1 MHDAQAM
8 SYSSRLDSF
17 ATQHWSHS
25 SQKAMRE
32 EDVEAA
38 AEEPLLGHDDSECA
52 SPRFLLQECTSY
64 DCWTGYAGLLF
75 AWHGMFNDDATL
87 HSSTC

>member
-52 SPRFLLQECTSY
+52 SPRFTSS

-75 AWHGMFNDDATL
+75 ARHGIFIDDATL